1 MPEKRRKAMS
11 SELREALTAAGA
23 QPFVP
28 KIIDPVLVEYQ
39 RRFAPW
45 CRSIPTRKWNSTTYY
60 FNQRTVVVGGGAVPD
75 GGARPVSTSTYVQDQ
90 FTMAHVQAVGAVTG
104 YAQEVTQEVIQDLRA
119 TEING
124 AIKGYFWDIE
134 TFCGWGNAA
143 STLNQ
148 AQPQFDGLDTQI
160 QNFSAGG
167 AQNVIDYGGRSLSLS
182 TLDEMIDMVSGNAAE
197 PVADSSWM
205 FVMSTTAEAKIGQ
218 LLVAQQRYTDV
229 EIEAGL
235 IVSTYKRVPLV
246 PSSFLSTRGYSVG
259 TVTPSTATTGGSI
272 AASTAYK
279 YMVSAV
285 IARQGE
291 ILPSAEV
298 SQTVGS
304 GGNTNTV
311 TLSFTPP
318 SGQDGL
324 GAQLY
329 KVWRTAAAGAAGT
342 ETFLGYVDST
352 VGLMTDGVTPIVTNQ
367 IVDTGSALIPQNSSG
382 PTVPG
387 TLPTSYLGTNA
398 SMMPPGAGQE
408 NIYLMSRDPGNIVRP
423 FVREARMLDVYPTAS
438 SPDSLPFAVMG
449 DTCLAVRTPKF
460 CGRSYRVGVSV

>member
-1 MPEKRRKAMS
+1 MP
-11 SELREALTAAGA
+11 SEVREALTAAGA

-28 KIIDPVLVEYQ
+28 KIIDAVLVEYQ

-45 CRSIPTRKWNSTTYY
+45 CRAIPTRKHGSTTYY
-60 FNQRTVVVGGGAVPD
+60 FNQRTVVVSGGAVPD
-75 GGARPVSTSTYVQDQ
+75 GGARPVSTSTYVQDN
-90 FTMAHVQAVGAVTG
+90 FNMAHVQAVGAVTG

-124 AIKGYFWDIE
+124 AIKGYFWDVE

-143 STLNQ
+143 STLGQ

-160 QNFSAGG
+160 NTFSPGG
-167 AQNVIDYGGRSLSLS
+167 SQNVIDCAGRSLSLS
-182 TLDEMIDMVSGNAAE
+182 TLDEMIDMVGGNAAE

-218 LLVAQQRYTDV
+218 LLVAQQRYNDV
-229 EIEAGL
+229 EIAAGL

-246 PSSFLSTRGYSVG
+246 PSSFLSTRGYTVG
-259 TVTPSTATTGGSI
+259 TVTGAAASGGSGGLVNGD
-272 AASTAYK
+272 TYR
-279 YMVSAV
+279 YQVSAI

-298 SQTVGS
+298 SVATTGASQAI
-304 GGNTNTV
+304 

-318 SGQDGL
+318 TGQDG
-324 GAQLY
+324 GAAQLY
-329 KVWRTAAAGAAGT
+329 KVWRTAGNGASGS

-352 VGLMTDGVTPIVTNQ
+352 VGLQSDGVTPIITNQ
-367 IVDTGSALIPQNSSG
+367 IVDTGGALVPQNSTG

-387 TLPTSYLGTNA
+387 ILPTAYYGTNSA
-398 SMMPPGAGQE
+398 MLPPGAGQE

-423 FVREARMLDVYPTAS
+423 FVREARPLDVYPTTS
-438 SPDSLPFAVMG
+438 SPDSLPFAIMG

-460 CGRSYRVGVSV
+460 AGRAYRVGVSV

>member
-1 MPEKRRKAMS
+1 MP

-45 CRSIPTRKWNSTTYY
+45 CRAIPTRKWGSTTYY
-60 FNQRTVVVGGGAVPD
+60 FNQRTVVVSGGAVPD
-75 GGARPVSTSTYVQDQ
+75 GGARPVSTSTYVQDNFQ
-90 FTMAHVQAVGAVTG
+90 MAHVQAVGAVTG

-124 AIKGYFWDIE
+124 AIKGYFWDVE

-143 STLNQ
+143 STANQ

-160 QNFSAGG
+160 NTFSAGG
-167 AQNVIDYGGRSLSLS
+167 SQNVIDYAGKSLSLA
-182 TLDEMIDMVSGNAAE
+182 TLDELIDMVSGNAAE

-205 FVMSTTAEAKIGQ
+205 FVMSTTAEARIGQ
-218 LLVAQQRYTDV
+218 LLTAQQRYNDV

-235 IVSTYKRVPLV
+235 IVATYKRVPLV

-259 TVTPSTATTGGSI
+259 TVTAGTATNS
-272 AASTAYK
+272 AATLNTTYYYK
-279 YMVSAV
+279 ISAI

-298 SQTVGS
+298 SQAVTT
-304 GGNTNTV
+304 GNNV
-311 TLSFTPP
+311 VLSFTPP
-318 SGQDGL
+318 TGQDGAA
-324 GAQLY
+324 AQLY
-329 KVWRTAAAGAAGT
+329 KVWRGTAAGA

-352 VGLMTDGVTPIVTNQ
+352 VGLASDGVTPVVTNQ
-367 IVDTGSALIPQNSSG
+367 IVDTGAALIPQQSSG
-382 PTVPG
+382 SVVPA
-387 TLPTSYLGTNA
+387 TLPTAYFGGNTAML
-398 SMMPPGAGQE
+398 PPGSGQE
-408 NIYLMSRDPGNIVRP
+408 NIYLMSRDPGEYRASIR
-423 FVREARMLDVYPTAS
+423 ARGEDAR
-438 SPDSLPFAVMG
+438 
-449 DTCLAVRTPKF
+449 C
-460 CGRSYRVGVSV
+460 VSDHE

>member
-1 MPEKRRKAMS
+1 MP

-23 QPFVP
+23 SPFVP

-60 FNQRTVVVGGGAVPD
+60 FNTRTVVVSGGAVPD
-75 GGARPVSTSTYVQDQ
+75 GGARPVSTSTFNQGQ
-90 FTMAHVQAVGAVTG
+90 FSMAHIQAVGSVTG
-104 YAQEVTQEVIQDLRA
+104 YAQEVTQEVIEDLRA

-124 AIKGYFWDIE
+124 AIKGYYWDVE

-143 STLNQ
+143 STANQ

-160 QNFSAGG
+160 QQFSQGG
-167 AQNVIDYGGRSLSLS
+167 SQNTIDYAGRSLSLA

-218 LLVAQQRYTDV
+218 LLVAQQRYNDV

-235 IVSTYKRVPLV
+235 IVGTYKRVPLV

-259 TVTPSTATTGGSI
+259 TVTSATAAN
-272 AASTAYK
+272 AAATLNGTYK
-279 YMVSAV
+279 YMVSAI

-291 ILPSAEV
+291 ILPSLEV
-298 SQTVGS
+298 SQAVTT
-304 GGNTNTV
+304 GNNV
-311 TLSFTPP
+311 VLSFTPP
-318 SGQDGL
+318 TGQDGAS
-324 GAQLY
+324 AQLY
-329 KVWRTAAAGAAGT
+329 KVWRTAANGASGS
-342 ETFLGYVDST
+342 ETFLGYVDAT
-352 VGLMTDGVTPIVTNQ
+352 VGLASDQVTPVVTNQ
-367 IVDTGSALIPQNSSG
+367 IVDTGAALIPQQSSG
-382 PTVPG
+382 SLVPG
-387 TLPTSYLGTNA
+387 TLPTSYFGTNA
-398 SMMPPGAGQE
+398 AMLPPGAGQE

-423 FVREARMLDVYPTAS
+423 YVREARPLDVYPTTS
-438 SPDSLPFAVMG
+438 SPDSLPFAIMG

-460 CGRSYRVGVSV
+460 VGRAYRVGVNV

>member
-1 MPEKRRKAMS
+1 MP

-45 CRSIPTRKWNSTTYY
+45 CRAIPTRKWGSTTYY
-60 FNQRTVVVGGGAVPD
+60 FNQRTVVVSGGAVPD
-75 GGARPVSTSTYVQDQ
+75 GGARPVSTSTYVQDNFQ
-90 FTMAHVQAVGAVTG
+90 MAHVQAVGAVTG

-124 AIKGYFWDIE
+124 AIKGYFWDVE

-143 STLNQ
+143 STANQ

-160 QNFSAGG
+160 NTFSAGG
-167 AQNVIDYGGRSLSLS
+167 SQNVIDYAGKSLSLA
-182 TLDEMIDMVSGNAAE
+182 TLDELIDMVSGNAAE

-205 FVMSTTAEAKIGQ
+205 FVMSTTAEARIGQ
-218 LLVAQQRYTDV
+218 LLTAQQRYNDV

-235 IVSTYKRVPLV
+235 IVATYKRVPLV
-246 PSSFLSTRGYSVG
+246 PSSFLSTRGYTVG
-259 TVTPSTATTGGSI
+259 TVTAAATSGGSLTT
-272 AASTAYK
+272 STTYYYK
-279 YMVSAV
+279 ISAI

-298 SQTVGS
+298 SQAVS
-304 GGNTNTV
+304 GGNLSV

-318 SGQDGL
+318 TGQDGAA
-324 GAQLY
+324 AQLY
-329 KVWRTAAAGAAGT
+329 KVWRGTSAGA
-342 ETFLGYVDST
+342 ETFIGYVDST
-352 VGLMTDGVTPIVTNQ
+352 VGLASDGVTPVVTNQ
-367 IVDTGSALIPQNSSG
+367 IVDTGAALVPQQSSG
-382 PTVPG
+382 SVVPAI
-387 TLPTSYLGTNA
+387 LPTAYFGGNSAML
-398 SMMPPGAGQE
+398 PPGSGQE

-423 FVREARMLDVYPTAS
+423 FVREARMLDVYPTTS

-449 DTCLAVRTPKF
+449 DTCLAVRAPKF
-460 CGRSYRVGVSV
+460 AGRAYRVSVSV